1 MKKASDKRRSRTISI
16 SDNEIKQ
23 VHAIAPGA
31 SGLTEA
37 VHMMIAR
44 FAEPDKPTEAIRLP
58 HTVSLSPMEVVH
70 IMGQAPNASTLSE
83 AIRSATGC
91 VAGPE

>member
-1 MKKASDKRRSRTISI
+1 
-16 SDNEIKQ
+16 
-23 VHAIAPGA
+23 
-31 SGLTEA
+31 
-37 VHMMIAR
+37 
-44 FAEPDKPTEAIRLP
+44 
-58 HTVSLSPMEVVH
+58 MEVDH